1 MGCIFEAAR
10 EQPQQKTKQQ
20 SRNQC
25 GAITRTTTATTIGA
39 LSSADEIQIKDN
51 YQQNHK
57 TQTTNGKHL
66 KATAQVLLATQ
77 HTQKQK
83 QQEQQQQNSQQQ
95 QQFCQVAQDN
105 KDALATHETTIE
117 TTIDI
122 QATTTATTT
131 TTTLPND
138 LQIPY
143 SNCYSRSAEINRDEN
158 QQQQQKPQLQRR
170 RRRRHWRPDPRATRG
185 RSRSSSMVA
194 GATIA
199 GIPCQRLHEMLLQA
213 RAALATRRGMATN
226 QQQLSGNGVE
236 QQQQQVQDEQQ
247 RIFVQPQP
255 LARPWRLSD
264 NVASAI
270 AVVPATMSAA
280 ILANLSATS
289 AAAYQY
295 LGQHYKHYSQSFSFY
310 AASSVILMLCYLTTL
325 STAAATQSETGALD
339 KHPM

>member
-25 GAITRTTTATTIGA
+25 GAITRTTTATTIVA

-57 TQTTNGKHL
+57 TQTANGKHL

-77 HTQKQK
+77 HTQKQ
-83 QQEQQQQNSQQQ
+83 QQQQNSQQQ

-138 LQIPY
+138 LQIPC

-158 QQQQQKPQLQRR
+158 QQQQQQQPQQQRR
-170 RRRRHWRPDPRATRG
+170 RRRRHWRPDPRASRG

-226 QQQLSGNGVE
+226 QQQLSGNGE
-236 QQQQQVQDEQQ
+236 EQQQQVQDEQQ

-255 LARPWRLSD
+255 FAHRPWRLSY